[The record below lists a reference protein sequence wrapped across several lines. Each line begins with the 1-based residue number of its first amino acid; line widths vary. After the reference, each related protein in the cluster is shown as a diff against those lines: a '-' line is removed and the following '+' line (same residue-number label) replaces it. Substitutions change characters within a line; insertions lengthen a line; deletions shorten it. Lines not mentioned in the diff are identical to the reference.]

1 MPIHWGQT
9 MPIGAPFPAF
19 CRFHRPIA
27 LAVSLAL
34 TSAHS
39 TPSIVATN
47 FSERTVASEEAL
59 SLTLSQ
65 TPGDARL
72 IVWIGHVDVS
82 NLVRHE
88 GVTVSYPAGVMPLP
102 VGQHEITVWLAL
114 AQGAWIEV
122 GKTTLRVAAG
132 APESGTPPNNNRLQ
146 PRLQLQGT
154 ASHLRPAPA
163 NGPVSSLQGGMQWNV
178 QGTDWQLESQATI
191 AGDSTRASA
200 LQFGTRGANASKVD
214 LASYLV
220 DARVGGTRVSFGH
233 ITTGQNPLLQMGLGH
248 RGVAL
253 QQRFNERLD
262 ATFAIQ
268 NGSSI
273 VGLQRALGVYDRNH
287 SMTSAVI
294 GAEVYPDR
302 QGGLRFE
309 VMALSAEQSSN
320 QPGVATAQVRAS
332 EGSRGFGARALMA
345 STDQRGK
352 AEVAFAQSRYFN
364 QPDPLTP
371 PVNSTRRHAYLADL
385 SWQFLREHTLES
397 LPGWPLSVTTMLR
410 HEYAEPLYKS
420 LAAGWGAD
428 YQQTTATLQSNLG
441 AANFQVVAINR
452 SDNVDRVAAILSNRM
467 ASRQAT
473 LMLPLAQ
480 MLPLSSTVKPYV
492 PTANLSWQTVDQYGT
507 RPPPDLSPSS
517 IPHVFTTT
525 QTATFTWNFERVSVT
540 AGLTRNRQDNRQI
553 DNANADVSTL
563 SQTYNISWRALD
575 NLNLTLGYGPSRNY
589 SGDVAVTRNTRNPQF
604 GFNWTGENG
613 WQASGN
619 YNFDRSFDSAAT
631 SVTRGYGFNTTVA
644 KALQLPTP
652 WGSPLPLNV
661 QLRHF
666 ITQNLSRTATG
677 ETSTRNSGVVLLVT
691 VNFF

>member
-200 LQFGTRGANASKVD
+200 LQSTSR
-214 LASYLV
+214 
-220 DARVGGTRVSFGH
+220 
-233 ITTGQNPLLQMGLGH
+233 
-248 RGVAL
+248 
-253 QQRFNERLD
+253 
-262 ATFAIQ
+262 AIW
-268 NGSSI
+268 STP
-273 VGLQRALGVYDRNH
+273 V
-287 SMTSAVI
+287 SAV
-294 GAEVYPDR
+294 
-302 QGGLRFE
+302 
-309 VMALSAEQSSN
+309 
-320 QPGVATAQVRAS
+320 
-332 EGSRGFGARALMA
+332 
-345 STDQRGK
+345 
-352 AEVAFAQSRYFN
+352 
-364 QPDPLTP
+364 
-371 PVNSTRRHAYLADL
+371 
-385 SWQFLREHTLES
+385 RE
-397 LPGWPLSVTTMLR
+397 
-410 HEYAEPLYKS
+410 
-420 LAAGWGAD
+420 
-428 YQQTTATLQSNLG
+428 
-441 AANFQVVAINR
+441 
-452 SDNVDRVAAILSNRM
+452 
-467 ASRQAT
+467 
-473 LMLPLAQ
+473 
-480 MLPLSSTVKPYV
+480 
-492 PTANLSWQTVDQYGT
+492 
-507 RPPPDLSPSS
+507 
-517 IPHVFTTT
+517 
-525 QTATFTWNFERVSVT
+525 
-540 AGLTRNRQDNRQI
+540 
-553 DNANADVSTL
+553 
-563 SQTYNISWRALD
+563 
-575 NLNLTLGYGPSRNY
+575 
-589 SGDVAVTRNTRNPQF
+589 
-604 GFNWTGENG
+604 
-613 WQASGN
+613 
-619 YNFDRSFDSAAT
+619 
-631 SVTRGYGFNTTVA
+631 
-644 KALQLPTP
+644 
-652 WGSPLPLNV
+652 
-661 QLRHF
+661 
-666 ITQNLSRTATG
+666 
-677 ETSTRNSGVVLLVT
+677 
-691 VNFF
+691 